1 MQTIDTDIAI
11 IGSGTAGMGAYRAAS
26 QHTDRVLL
34 IEGGPYGTTCARVG
48 CMPSKLLIAAGD
60 AAEAIRHAPVFG
72 VQSDGM
78 RIDGRAVMQ
87 RVRSERDRFVGF
99 VVDTVEQWPEAQ
111 RMRGSARFIDRHTLR
126 IDDHTEVRA
135 ARIVIATGTRP
146 KRPADWARAL
156 GPRLLVN
163 DDVFDWQDLP
173 ESVGVV
179 GAGVIGVELA
189 QALHAL
195 GVRVRL
201 FGRGARLLH
210 FSDPEVSAAARAL
223 MQQRLDYEE
232 DAQQLQ
238 PRLHGDRV
246 RIDWRDSHGDRH
258 DEFDFL
264 LCAIGREP
272 NLDTL
277 DIDAAGLPR
286 DADGKLQIDRDTC
299 QIGDTPVFIAGD
311 VHALSPLLHE
321 AADDGRIAGDNAGR
335 WPDLRAHPRR
345 AKLSIAFSDPQAA
358 IVGERHADL
367 LASGRDIASGE
378 VDWCDQGRARVI
390 ARNAGLLR
398 VYGDRASGCFLGA
411 EMIGP
416 QAEHIAHLLAWSL
429 QQGLTVERMLE
440 MPFYHPVL
448 EEGLRTALR
457 DLLGALRMGPTPPAR
472 NMDCGPGA

>member
-1 MQTIDTDIAI
+1 
-11 IGSGTAGMGAYRAAS
+11 
-26 QHTDRVLL
+26 
-34 IEGGPYGTTCARVG
+34 
-48 CMPSKLLIAAGD
+48 
-60 AAEAIRHAPVFG
+60 
-72 VQSDGM
+72 
-78 RIDGRAVMQ
+78 
-87 RVRSERDRFVGF
+87 
-99 VVDTVEQWPEAQ
+99 
-111 RMRGSARFIDRHTLR
+111 
-126 IDDHTEVRA
+126 
-135 ARIVIATGTRP
+135 
-146 KRPADWARAL
+146 
-156 GPRLLVN
+156 
-163 DDVFDWQDLP
+163 
-173 ESVGVV
+173 
-179 GAGVIGVELA
+179 
-189 QALHAL
+189 
-195 GVRVRL
+195 
-201 FGRGARLLH
+201 
-210 FSDPEVSAAARAL
+210 
-223 MQQRLDYEE
+223 MQQRLAYVE

-238 PRLHGDRV
+238 PSLHGDRV
-246 RIDWRDSHGDRH
+246 RIDWSDSHGARH

-272 NLDTL
+272 NLDEL
-277 DIDAAGLPR
+277 NIDAAELPR
-286 DADGKLQIDRDTC
+286 DARGRLQIDRDTG

-457 DLLGALRMGPTPPAR
+457 DLLGALRMGPTPPAGSI
-472 NMDCGPGA
+472 DGGPGA

>member
-1 MQTIDTDIAI
+1 MQKLDTDIAI
-11 IGSGTAGMGAYRAAS
+11 IGSGTAGMGAYRAAA
-26 QHTDRVLL
+26 QHTDRLLL

-60 AAEAIRHAPVFG
+60 AAETIRHAPTFG
-72 VQSDGM
+72 VHGGAL
-78 RIDGRAVMQ
+78 RIDGQAVMQ

-111 RMRGSARFIDRHTLR
+111 RLRGSARFIDRHTLR
-126 IDDHTEVRA
+126 IDDHSEVRA
-135 ARIVIATGTRP
+135 ARIVIATGSRP
-146 KRPADWARAL
+146 KRPADWVRAL
-156 GPRLLVN
+156 RQRLLVN

-179 GAGVIGVELA
+179 GAGVIGTELA

-210 FSDPEVSAAARAL
+210 FSDPVVGAMARTL
-223 MQQRLDYEE
+223 MHQRLDYVE

-238 PRLHGDRV
+238 PSLHGDRV
-246 RIDWRDSHGDRH
+246 RIDWTEGNGAQH
-258 DEFDFL
+258 DEFEFL

-272 NLDTL
+272 NLEAL
-277 DIDAAGLPR
+277 NIEAAELPR
-286 DADGKLQIDRDTC
+286 DARGHLQVDRDTG
-299 QIGDTPVFIAGD
+299 QVGDTPVFVAGD
-311 VHALSPLLHE
+311 VHEQTPVLHE

-345 AKLSIAFSDPQAA
+345 AKLNIAFSDPQAA
-358 IVGERHADL
+358 TVGERYADL
-367 LASGRDIASGE
+367 LAGGRDIASGQ
-378 VDWCDQGRARVI
+378 VDWSDQGRARVM

-416 QAEHIAHLLAWSL
+416 QAEHIAHLLSWSL
-429 QQGLTVERMLE
+429 QQRLTVERMLE

-448 EEGLRTALR
+448 EEGLRSALR
-457 DLLGALRMGPTPPAR
+457 DLLHELRMGPAPPKR
-472 NMDCGPGA
+472 NIDCGPGA